1 MTTLTFSHRHA
12 RLGSVALPYLL
23 LAPALLL
30 LIALTFVPLVYSILL
45 SFFEGRLGHGF
56 GSFVGLQNYV
66 SLLTEERFWNAFSNT
81 VVWVFGSVSSQIL
94 LGILLAVLL
103 NKMQFARMF
112 FRGAL
117 FFPWVM
123 PVAVIAF
130 LWRWILDPQN
140 GILNV
145 SMRSMGFQELAQY
158 PWLTDPET
166 AMGSALIVNAWRGI
180 PFVLVMVLAALQG
193 IPKDEYEAAQLSGAG
208 PLKEFWYVTLPNL
221 RTILATLVLLRIM
234 QISNNF
240 SMMALLTGGGPAD
253 STEILPLLV
262 YAKGFGSH
270 MMGQASALAVLLLLF
285 LVLTAWA
292 YFKLLKEK

>member
-12 RLGSVALPYLL
+12 RLGSTALPYIL

-30 LIALTFVPLVYSILL
+30 LVCLTFIPLVYSILL
-45 SFFEGRLGHGF
+45 SFFEGRLGYGF
-56 GSFVGLQNYV
+56 GNFVGLHNYAN
-66 SLLTEERFWNAFSNT
+66 LLTEERFWNAFGNT
-81 VVWVFGSVSSQIL
+81 VVWVFGSVASQIV
-94 LGILLAVLL
+94 LGVLLAVVL
-103 NKMQFARMF
+103 NKLQFARLF

-140 GILNV
+140 GIVNV
-145 SMRSMGFQELAQY
+145 SMRSAGIEDMAYF

-180 PFVLVMVLAALQG
+180 PFILVMVLAALQG

-240 SMMALLTGGGPAD
+240 SMMALLTNGGPAE
-253 STEILPLLV
+253 STEIFPLLV
-262 YAKGFGSH
+262 YVKGFGSH
-270 MMGQASALAVLLLLF
+270 LMGEASALGVLLLLF
-285 LVLTAWA
+285 LLITAWA